1 MESDT
6 YLHAGEKI
14 RGEEKSALVLS
25 IQPSKRGGRSVR
37 PRTDGSRSRRE
48 NALTLLHGATSE
60 RESESARKRKRRG
73 TSLSLSF
80 SPRYLSTKV
89 VIIYYYLYYYVSTKA
104 TSIEAIIFLNLLI
117 FLAIFI
123 GLVRNSKVSY
133 FLRFNALQSLLIN
146 IGIIIISFIFEIIFS
161 PFLNS
166 LIIRTFSSTLLISIF
181 AVIVYCVWSC
191 TQGNEPDL
199 PIISEATKMQL

>member
-1 MESDT
+1 MPSI
-6 YLHAGEKI
+6 GEKI
-14 RGEEKSALVLS
+14 LGVLLYMIPWADCLTFGNHLYVKYPFTQIIQIPAIPIILIERS
-25 IQPSKRGGRSVR
+25 IPFG
-37 PRTDGSRSRRE
+37 
-48 NALTLLHGATSE
+48 
-60 RESESARKRKRRG
+60 
-73 TSLSLSF
+73 
-80 SPRYLSTKV
+80 
-89 VIIYYYLYYYVSTKA
+89 
-104 TSIEAIIFLNLLI
+104 NLLL

-123 GLVRNSKVSY
+123 GLVRNTKISY

-146 IGIIIISFIFEIIFS
+146 IGIIIVNFIFEIIFS

-166 LIIRTFSSTLLISIF
+166 LIIRTFSSTLLFSLF